1 MPFSQSALSIAA
13 RSETDRAR
21 RMLSLLAQHA
31 FATTPSSPWYFR
43 ALSISSGDFVSAFG
57 SAIIWLW
64 IFMLVTALG
73 MYELWNFTG
82 RWKGLITNSNGSVGA
97 RDAKGAGE
105 GFDCESC
112 EGVSSPFGR
121 GVGDGCAPRKVRW
134 WTRIRA
140 SRGYKIAIT
149 FLVTTLYLP
158 LAKIGVAALVWESDY
173 WATPAITPELCYT
186 TSTTGSFNFAW
197 IILIVGGS
205 SMIWLVAFLPWR
217 LYRIVERVAPRV
229 DPFTSRGEKRKT
241 RDAKEEY
248 ARLLEIDRQAF
259 NFLYNCLS
267 VFLFLHRFTDTVR
280 QHIDDPTHRSKPSSQ
295 FLRCSTN

>member
-1 MPFSQSALSIAA
+1 
-13 RSETDRAR
+13 
-21 RMLSLLAQHA
+21 MLSLLAHHA
-31 FATTPSSPWYFR
+31 FATTPTSPWYFR
-43 ALSISSGDFVSAFG
+43 ALSVSSGDFVSAFG

-64 IFMLVTALG
+64 IFMLVAALG
-73 MYELWNFTG
+73 MYELWDFTG

-112 EGVSSPFGR
+112 EGASSPFGR
-121 GVGDGCAPRKVRW
+121 GVGDSCGPTTVRW
-134 WTRIRA
+134 WSRIRS

-158 LAKIGVAALVWESDY
+158 LAKLGVAALVWDSDY
-173 WATPAITPELCYT
+173 WAAPNLTPDLCYT
-186 TSTTGSFNFAW
+186 TSLNGGFNFAW
-197 IILIVGGS
+197 MILIVAGS
-205 SMIWLVAFLPWR
+205 SMVWLVAFLPWR

-229 DPFTSRGEKRKT
+229 DPYTSRGEKRKT

-259 NFLYNCLS
+259 NFLYNCESRRSSSSS
-267 VFLFLHRFTDTVR
+267 VR
-280 QHIDDPTHRSKPSSQ
+280 
-295 FLRCSTN
+295 